1 MNNTITHNHE
11 PLEMVV
17 EETVAIGN
25 DFIVANTEVVT
36 LKHLRDDCIVP
47 VFAKDNETTISHFQF
62 IDEVYKA
69 VSIFMDGM
77 EISDPTIRVSH
88 AIKGRIPSAIG
99 KPVKELLQHE
109 KTKYYDR
116 CAFTID
122 VPSIT
127 REIGGN
133 KLSLSIG
140 GVRAYNQ
147 ENLYS
152 SKSLEKFKLFVGF
165 KNWVCTNLCISTDG
179 LMDSVKVSSTEEL
192 GYQVGNLLENFQ
204 LEEQLIQMERLVDV
218 RLTESQFTLLVGKL
232 RMLPF
237 YDSNRNSGIVIT
249 TISDSQASSM
259 VKDYH
264 QDAYFKKVQDG
275 SINLWSLYNIMTAAN
290 KSSYIDKNIQRNA
303 NCFEL
308 VKHLAKSIK
317 TGTDSWYLN

>member
-237 YDSNRNSGIVIT
+237 YDSNRNSRIVIA

>member
-237 YDSNRNSGIVIT
+237 YDSNRNSRIVIA

-264 QDAYFKKVQDG
+264 QDVYFKKVQDG

>member
-192 GYQVGNLLENFQ
+192 GYQVQNLLENFQ

-237 YDSNRNSGIVIT
+237 YDSNRNSRIVIA

>member
-1 MNNTITHNHE
+1 
-11 PLEMVV
+11 
-17 EETVAIGN
+17 
-25 DFIVANTEVVT
+25 
-36 LKHLRDDCIVP
+36 VP

-237 YDSNRNSGIVIT
+237 YDSNRNSRIVIA

>member
-179 LMDSVKVSSTEEL
+179 LMDSVKVSSPEEL
-192 GYQVGNLLENFQ
+192 GYQVQNLLENFQ